1 MGEIKLVAAGPTGYA
16 GGDLVDHQQPCA
28 KENRIRVIPPP
39 AVVLTQE
46 QVDQQWKGRKA
57 SQNFQYV
64 NPKSRYGKPP
74 VPPRIVLAPLEK
86 KDGAQDF

>member
-1 MGEIKLVAAGPTGYA
+1 MGEFKLIAHGPTGYA
-16 GGDLVDHQQPCA
+16 GGDLVDHEQPCA

-64 NPKSRYGKPP
+64 NPKSRYGSPP
-74 VPPRIVLAPLEK
+74 PAPPIVLREPEDE
-86 KDGAQDF
+86 DGA